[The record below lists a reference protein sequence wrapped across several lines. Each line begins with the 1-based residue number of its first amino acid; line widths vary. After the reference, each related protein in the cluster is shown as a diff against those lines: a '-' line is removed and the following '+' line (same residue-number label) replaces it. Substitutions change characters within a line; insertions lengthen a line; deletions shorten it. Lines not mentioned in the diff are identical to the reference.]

1 MTYLKPTLLLALLM
15 TTALAASPGGR
26 HQRHSRHYH
35 GHRVAYVSASFH
47 YPGYRYAQP
56 YWGPSYGW
64 APYARVD
71 LELADAD
78 HIIAQIEALSAL
90 KDKGILT
97 EREFRRAKRVLLDR
111 LGKYVPRQDSA
122 DDAAEVTKRLE
133 QLQAMKV
140 KGLIDEKEFAREK
153 RKLLRLI

>member
-26 HQRHSRHYH
+26 HHRHHH
-35 GHRVAYVSASFH
+35 GRRVVYVGASFH
-47 YPGYRYAQP
+47 YPSYHYADP
-56 YWGPSYGW
+56 FRGPVYGW
-64 APYARVD
+64 APYGATHRG

-78 HIIAQIEALSAL
+78 SIISQIEALHTL
-90 KDKGILT
+90 KEQGILT
-97 EREFRRAKRVLLDR
+97 EREFRRAKRTLLDR

-133 QLQAMKV
+133 QLNAMKV
-140 KGLIDEKEFAREK
+140 KGLIEEREFVREK